1 MQKQVIVI
9 ASGAT
14 ERAALPFLTKDI
26 QQESIDVE
34 VLIPPRNGA
43 MTADVIERILKSA
56 WYGSL
61 DNRTPDKFVVLLDAD
76 GKDPDTVLEPLRRN
90 LHSDQY
96 PNITV
101 PILLA
106 YAQWHLEAWFFG
118 DSQNLRDYL
127 ERDLGSVDASNPDD
141 IDNPK
146 RHLKHLL
153 AGNYTR
159 RTSEAIAR
167 VLNPQTIISRSP
179 SFRGF
184 IDAVRNGDG

>member
-1 MQKQVIVI
+1 M
-9 ASGAT
+9 
-14 ERAALPFLTKDI
+14 AALPFLTKDF
-26 QQESIDVE
+26 QQESIDVG

-43 MTADVIERILKSA
+43 LTVDVVEKLLKSA
-56 WYGSL
+56 WYNSSG
-61 DNRTPDKFVVLLDAD
+61 NQTPDKFVVLLDAD
-76 GKDPDTVLEPLRRN
+76 GKNPDTVLELLRLN
-90 LHSDQY
+90 LVKRLEAE
-96 PNITV
+96 ITA
-101 PILLA
+101 PILFA

-127 ERDLGSVDASNPDD
+127 DRDLGSVDASNPDA

-146 RHLKHLL
+146 LHLKHLL
-153 AGNYTR
+153 GGNYTR

-167 VLNPQTIISRSP
+167 VLDPQTIIGRSP